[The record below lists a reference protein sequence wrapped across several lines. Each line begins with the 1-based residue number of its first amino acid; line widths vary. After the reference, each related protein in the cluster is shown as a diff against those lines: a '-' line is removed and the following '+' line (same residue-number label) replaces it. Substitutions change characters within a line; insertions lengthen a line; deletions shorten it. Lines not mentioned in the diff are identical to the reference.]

1 MTQYQPN
8 SFKISFENDLISF
21 EGVVNH
27 DFVSTNIPALTATV
41 ITVNLRK
48 LKKINSCGIRELI
61 SWLNSLSPT
70 QQVFY
75 EEAPIFFIHQAN
87 MVIGIVGPNRKVKS
101 FLCPYFNEENGE
113 EVEKLLKVEE
123 LQSLKAP
130 SFDGLVLDSVE
141 DKYFNFLR
149 LQGERL

>member
-1 MTQYQPN
+1 MTQYQT
-8 SFKISFENDLISF
+8 SRFKISFENNLISF
-21 EGVVNH
+21 EGVV
-27 DFVSTNIPALTATV
+27 DELFEYTNFPALTAAV
-41 ITVNLRK
+41 ITVNLKK

-61 SWLNSLSPT
+61 LWLNSLSPT

-87 MVIGIVGPNRKVKS
+87 MVNGIVAPNRKVKS
-101 FLCPYFNEENGE
+101 FFCPYFNEKNGE
-113 EVEKLLKVEE
+113 EVEKLIKVEE

-130 SFDGLVLDSVE
+130 SFDGLVLDSFE
-141 DKYFNFLR
+141 DKYLNFLR